1 MLSSRGVKREKQP
14 EGQQP
19 ATKVFVH
26 AHSQLKS
33 QTETFQ
39 DNLDQAFSKSSK
51 LSLESPVEPHIQ
63 EHHSSQLLSEL
74 EATSGLH
81 PRVLPQ
87 LHDKSPSD
95 HWKDIYQVQ
104 QAEVKQPLL
113 SSVVVRKVQMKPQ
126 AEVHL
131 ISVDSSKTSSFGPSN
146 LQDISVK
153 SSQNSGFGPSGP
165 LKVISADSSQT
176 SGFEPLGPLQVT
188 SAVSSQTSGFGPLG
202 PLQVISAVSSQ
213 TSGFGPSGPFQVIS
227 VESSQTSGFEPSGP
241 LQVISAESSQTS
253 GFGPSGPF
261 QVIPTDSSQTS
272 GFGRSGPLQVISA
285 ESSQTS
291 GFGPSGP
298 FQGISVE
305 SSQTSGFGPSG
316 TLQVIS
322 EESSQTSGFGPS
334 GTLQVISTDSSQ
346 TSGFGSTDLQVIY
359 TDLGQ
364 TSGIEPSE
372 ILQSTSS
379 ANFSQSILPKS
390 SAIQTSFASPHKR
403 ERVLA
408 RSFSFP
414 QPNEPS
420 QTQSPSSPVS
430 CPSTCLDTP
439 VTVTQLRTPI
449 KQHLCSPTKWEPQ
462 TSVTTQDQRPIV
474 LAKSHSFSQASE
486 AQGVPYVPVRNE
498 VYARAQA
505 LARSRLD
512 KAKQHLHEHIQ
523 DVITVIS
530 TRDKSKQKSKKKQ
543 ASFKIL

>member
-26 AHSQLKS
+26 AHSQLES

-63 EHHSSQLLSEL
+63 EHHSSQLLSEF
-74 EATSGLH
+74 ETTSGLH
-81 PRVLPQ
+81 PQVLPQ

-165 LKVISADSSQT
+165 LKVISVESSQT

-188 SAVSSQTSGFGPLG
+188 SAV
-202 PLQVISAVSSQ
+202 
-213 TSGFGPSGPFQVIS
+213 
-227 VESSQTSGFEPSGP
+227 
-241 LQVISAESSQTS
+241 SSQTS

-298 FQGISVE
+298 FQDISVE

-316 TLQVIS
+316 PLQVIS
-322 EESSQTSGFGPS
+322 AESSQTSRFGPS

-346 TSGFGSTDLQVIY
+346 TSGFGSTDLQVIS

-390 SAIQTSFASPHKR
+390 SAIQTSFPSPHKR

-408 RSFSFP
+408 RSLSFP

-449 KQHLCSPTKWEPQ
+449 EQHLCSPTKWQTQ